1 MQVSWEHCSPA
12 MSNEDSLF
20 QPREQVELLGSVLR
34 LENLCPKQLL
44 FTCKAAVFTGK
55 RDCPAQDASI
65 ANVLHQLDV
74 GLGGGL
80 PLGAVALGVITGHD
94 ALCAEP
100 IFSHPPPPPPPQ
112 DRICCS
118 PTFCRATP
126 LNQPTFFSNSGSTW
140 QP

>member
-80 PLGAVALGVITGHD
+80 PLGALALGVITGHD
-94 ALCAEP
+94 ALRRAHIQPPPRTGFAAAPRFAEP
-100 IFSHPPPPPPPQ
+100 PH
-112 DRICCS
+112 
-118 PTFCRATP
+118 
-126 LNQPTFFSNSGSTW
+126 
-140 QP
+140 